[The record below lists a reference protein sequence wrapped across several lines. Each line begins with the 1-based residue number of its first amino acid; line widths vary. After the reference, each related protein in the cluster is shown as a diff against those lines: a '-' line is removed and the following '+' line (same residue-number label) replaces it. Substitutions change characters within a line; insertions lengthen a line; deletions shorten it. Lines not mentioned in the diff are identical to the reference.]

1 MLERSKPIDP
11 NFGEETQ
18 IRIKNEV
25 KEMIEKA
32 KIIPRES
39 LNDCLNRVFSFYN
52 EHHQKT
58 KDGQS
63 EVDSNGSK

>member
-39 LNDCLNRVFSFYN
+39 LNDA
-52 EHHQKT
+52 
-58 KDGQS
+58 
-63 EVDSNGSK
+63 